1 MVCGRKVASYSEIQ
15 AKYGRLGQFV
25 EEEIDRS
32 DSSVTSNDKVS
43 PGVDRSLIRV
53 TFYPANSSSIS
64 QFLGRGNWLVPKLRV
79 SSSELACN
87 PVDLVTTTM
96 NASWLVEYAVF
107 RENLVDGYS
116 PTRGIVFT
124 QDVRNISGR
133 YGRYA
138 VLHGS

>member
-1 MVCGRKVASYSEIQ
+1 MVCGLKIASYSEIQ
-15 AKYGRLGQFV
+15 AKYRRLGQFV

-32 DSSVTSNDKVS
+32 DSSVTNNDKVS
-43 PGVDRSLIRV
+43 PSVNRSLIGA

-96 NASWLVEYAVF
+96 NASGLVEYAVF
-107 RENLVDGYS
+107 RKNLVDGYS

-124 QDVRNISGR
+124 EDVRKIASQ
-133 YGRYA
+133 
-138 VLHGS
+138 